1 MAEDQTNAV
10 RGDENVGVTRRTE
23 VVAIDPHH
31 PDPDTIEHA
40 ASILR
45 AGGLVAFPTETVY
58 GLGADAC
65 SGAAVRSVFEAK
77 GRPATDPL
85 IVHLGV
91 APIGGQ
97 PYPMLD
103 RVVKDWPA
111 TAERLALHFWPGPLT
126 LIVPRG
132 DGVAVEVGAELD
144 TVAVRVP
151 AHAAARALI
160 VAAGRPIAAPS
171 ANRFG
176 RVSPTTAA
184 HVLEELDGRID
195 LVLDGG
201 PTALGVESSVVDLVG
216 PVPALLRPGGVT
228 LEDLVEV
235 LGEVRHEPRRVVAEE
250 EAASGPGQLLRHY
263 SPSTPV
269 VLVDG
274 DRLVVDEL
282 LRGLQHAGVTTA
294 RVSLPDDAASAARAL
309 YSSLR
314 AGDAL
319 GVQVLLAPVLA
330 PDGLGRA
337 VNDRLFRAAHG
348 RVVDDAGVDT
358 VARLAAL
365 VTPTDPALTDRT

>member
-1 MAEDQTNAV
+1 MDAAL
-10 RGDENVGVTRRTE
+10 RDENVAVTRRTD

-40 ASILR
+40 AAVLR
-45 AGGLVAFPTETVY
+45 SGGLVAFPTETVY

-65 SGAAVRSVFEAK
+65 SSAAVTSVFEAK

-85 IVHLGV
+85 IVHLPA
-91 APIGGQ
+91 APTGDQSGS
-97 PYPMLD
+97 MLEQ
-103 RVVKDWPA
+103 VVRTWPA
-111 TAERLALHFWPGPLT
+111 TARRLALHFWPGPLT
-126 LIVPRG
+126 LIVPRA
-132 DGVAVEVGAELD
+132 DGVAPEVGSGLD

-160 VAAGRPIAAPS
+160 AAAGRPIAAPS

-201 PTALGVESSVVDLVG
+201 PTTLGVESSVVDLVG
-216 PVPALLRPGGVT
+216 SIPALLRPGGVT

-235 LGEVRHEPRRVVAEE
+235 LGEVRHEPRRVVDDA
-250 EAASGPGQLLRHY
+250 EAAAGPGQLLRHY

-274 DRLVVDEL
+274 DDRVVDEL
-282 LRGLQHAGVTTA
+282 LDGLAAAEVAAA
-294 RVSLPDDAASAARAL
+294 RIELSDDPEAAARAL
-309 YSSLR
+309 YAALR
-314 AGDAL
+314 DGDTL

-330 PDGLGRA
+330 PEGLGRA

-348 RVVDDAGVDT
+348 RVVDDAGADSA
-358 VARLAAL
+358 ARL
-365 VTPTDPALTDRT
+365 VALTT